1 MTEER
6 NTEAAFKWI
15 VGLLQKHSIPFQIGG
30 GFAARLY
37 GSGRDLAD
45 IDIGVNDVS
54 LEKLSPHVRE
64 YVTFGPGHY
73 VDKKWDLQLMTLKYE
88 GQEIDIV
95 GRDSLM
101 IFDKVA
107 NALVPGHRDLIA
119 HEDIEVY
126 GIGVP
131 VIPKAALIAYKKKLM
146 REVDRLDVEA
156 LERG

>member
-1 MTEER
+1 MRENR

-15 VGLLQKHSIPFQIGG
+15 VGLLRKHSIPFQIGG

-37 GSGRDLAD
+37 GSGRELAD
-45 IDIGVNDVS
+45 IDIGVNDAS
-54 LEKLSPHVRE
+54 LEKLHPHVQE

-95 GRDSLM
+95 GRDTLM
-101 IFDKVA
+101 IFDTLA
-107 NALVPGHRDLIA
+107 NALVPGHRDLTA
-119 HEDIEVY
+119 HENIEVY
-126 GIGVP
+126 GSVVP
-131 VIPKAALIAYKKKLM
+131 VISKAALIAYKKKLL

-156 LERG
+156 LERM